1 MALGSFIGKGF
12 QLAIDNNSKLN
23 WCFFISRLALKENIN
38 FGLKR
43 IGFKLTKNK
52 VTEITNKEKCFLE
65 FLDHWGQTPTTKT
78 EFWSLESFIRIGELT
93 YSYFSNRC
101 GTNASLVWIQ
111 TLNPYH

>member
-23 WCFFISRLALKENIN
+23 WCFFISRLTLKENIN

-65 FLDHWGQTPTTKT
+65 F
-78 EFWSLESFIRIGELT
+78 
-93 YSYFSNRC
+93 
-101 GTNASLVWIQ
+101 
-111 TLNPYH
+111 